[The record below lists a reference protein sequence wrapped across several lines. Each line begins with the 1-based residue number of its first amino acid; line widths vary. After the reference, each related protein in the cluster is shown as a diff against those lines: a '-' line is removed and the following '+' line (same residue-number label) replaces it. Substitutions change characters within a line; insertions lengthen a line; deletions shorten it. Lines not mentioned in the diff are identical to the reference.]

1 MAKTKQF
8 TPFAAVCSGRVPTDA
23 ECLELWNRYGMLDHI
38 RVHSSLVAGVA
49 TTLAELARD
58 KGMGLNVQA
67 VRASALLHDLGKTYT
82 VQFGGNHSQLGSSWV
97 IQATRNPA
105 VAQGVMH
112 HVHWPGP
119 LDLDAHFLPLAI
131 IYADKR
137 VKHESVVSL
146 KDRFIDLV
154 DRYGVNQD
162 LIARIRRS
170 FKQGKDIEKL
180 LNTRLEV
187 DLDAYPFDRRR
198 MVQ

>member
-1 MAKTKQF
+1 M
-8 TPFAAVCSGRVPTDA
+8 
-23 ECLELWNRYGMLDHI
+23 LEHI
-38 RVHSSLVAGVA
+38 RVHSWLVAGVA
-49 TTLAELARD
+49 TILAELARD
-58 KGMGLNVQA
+58 RGMGLNVQA

-119 LDLDAHFLPLAI
+119 LDLEAHFLPLAI

-146 KDRFIDLV
+146 KDRFVDLV

-162 LIARIRRS
+162 LIARIQRS
-170 FKQGKDIEKL
+170 FQQGKDIEKL

-187 DLDAYPFDRRR
+187 DLDAYPFDRRGL
-198 MVQ
+198 VQ